1 MCVLFAVCLIHARQD
16 SPGERRSGVLGKQLQ
31 PSHCIN
37 KGTSTDFWLV
47 SSSTAP
53 WIWQILLIAFAHVFI
68 FGFVF
73 PLLCSSSK
81 FHRRKHT
88 AVTPQELHRRQR
100 PLEPPLPPTVL
111 MQACTKSLS
120 FIPWPNWFPKAL
132 VNYNQQLSDCGCS
145 VDKDI
150 SENINKIQNNI
161 QNYSPQK
168 FCVALV
174 GDKNL
179 WTGRKNCF

>member
-1 MCVLFAVCLIHARQD
+1 MCVLFAACLIYARQD

-37 KGTSTDFWLV
+37 KGASTDFWLV

-88 AVTPQELHRRQR
+88 AVTPQELNRRQW
-100 PLEPPLPPTVL
+100 PLEPPLPPAVL
-111 MQACTKSLS
+111 MQARTKSLS
-120 FIPWPNWFPKAL
+120 FIPSFSPGQTDSPRLWWIITSSFQA
-132 VNYNQQLSDCGCS
+132 V
-145 VDKDI
+145 VAVWI
-150 SENINKIQNNI
+150 KIYLRI
-161 QNYSPQK
+161 LTKYRITFKTTAPRSFGLP
-168 FCVALV
+168 
-174 GDKNL
+174 
-179 WTGRKNCF
+179 